1 MMLRQKIWLS
11 PLPFLVGI
19 LLSLQ
24 FVGFAQNKFLSK
36 TDSLQTALAIA
47 VTDTGRVNILN
58 ELAATGDC
66 EERLEYADRAFVIAE
81 KTGWRPGI
89 YLSLIRKGDTYKEC
103 LKEFPAAI
111 RCFKE
116 LEKLAIQNNDT
127 HRIITAYT
135 ELGNLYKITGQYA
148 LAINFYNK
156 ITGLTLLKHIMI
168 GNYGNLGQVY
178 FQVND
183 YENAIKSYQQSLDI
197 LNDTIIA
204 DKHLPSSYKA
214 MQTGLMITM
223 ADIYLAMGDNDKAL
237 AAYAEA
243 LEINKE
249 LKYIIVN
256 CFAEKGLGQCYLNKN
271 EVDKSIVHFEQ
282 ALDAAKNSIYKEDI
296 LNHIARAWLV
306 KGDKNKALDH
316 CREAIA
322 LSEKNNNKAQLAV
335 AYTTMGEILSG
346 SGAYND
352 AARYIEQAVQLA
364 KEAGLRE
371 EEKNAWEA
379 LSETYTKLK
388 QPAKAFEAYRNF
400 IGLRDSLY
408 NADKAKEMT
417 RLMMQG
423 DFDRERVA
431 DSVAQADADKQA
443 ALKLRRQRNYTYTGI
458 GAFLIVLGFSFVIM
472 KERKK
477 SDKLLLNIL
486 PVKVAEELKQK
497 GTAEA
502 RQFDNVTVLFTDFV
516 GFTTV
521 SERLTPKE
529 LVEELHQC
537 FKAFDEITAKY
548 GIEKIKTVGDAYL
561 AVCGLP
567 LPDASHAEKVIHAAM
582 EIRDFI
588 KARKEQLGDSTFNI
602 RIGVNS
608 GTVVAGIVGVKKFAY
623 DIWGD
628 TVNTAARMEQNSEPG
643 KINITDNTYQ
653 LIKDKFTCTYRGE
666 HTAKNKGML
675 KMYFA
680 EGITGQ
686 NI

>member
-1 MMLRQKIWLS
+1 MSSYSKILWFS
-11 PLPFLVGI
+11 
-19 LLSLQ
+19 LLISAMPSLQ
-24 FVGFAQNKFLSK
+24 LTGYAQNRQHKI
-36 TDSLQTALAIA
+36 DSLQAALASAIHD
-47 VTDTGRVNILN
+47 TDKAAILN
-58 ELAATGDC
+58 ELASRVSCD
-66 EERLEYADRAFVIAE
+66 EKISYAESAMKLAE
-81 KTGWRPGI
+81 GAGWLKGQ
-89 YLSLIRKGDTYKEC
+89 YQALIRKGDTYKDC
-103 LKEFPAAI
+103 YKDFPTAI
-111 RCFKE
+111 MSYKE
-116 LEKLAIQNNDT
+116 LEKLALENDDKGK
-127 HRIITAYT
+127 INTAYT
-135 ELGNLYKITGQYA
+135 SLGILYKNSGQYA
-148 LAINFYNK
+148 TAIDYFNK
-156 ITGLTLLKHIMI
+156 VTKNKPDNSYLVS
-168 GNYGNLGQVY
+168 NYGNLGQVY
-178 FQVND
+178 FQMDD
-183 YENAIKSYQQSLDI
+183 YENAIKAYQQSLNI

-204 DKHLPSSYKA
+204 DKNLPESYKV
-214 MQTGLMITM
+214 MQTGMIITI
-223 ADIYLAMGDNDKAL
+223 ADVYLAMGDYEKAETS
-237 AAYAEA
+237 YKDA
-243 LEINKE
+243 LEENKK
-249 LKYIIVN
+249 LNYRIFDCV
-256 CFAEKGLGQCYLNKN
+256 ASKGLGLCYLHKN
-271 EVDKSIVHFEQ
+271 EPDKSLVYFGQ
-282 ALDAAKNSIYKEDI
+282 ALDAGKNSIYKEDI
-296 LNHIARAWLV
+296 LNLLAHAWLV
-306 KGDKNKALDH
+306 KGDKSKALDH

-346 SGAYND
+346 SGAYHD

-379 LSETYTKLK
+379 LSETYTKLR

-400 IGLRDSLY
+400 ISLRDTLY

-486 PVKVAEELKQK
+486 PVKVAEELKHK

-567 LPDASHAEKVIHAAM
+567 LPDASHAEKVIRAAM

-588 KARKEQLGDSTFNI
+588 KVRKEQLGDSTFNI

-666 HTAKNKGML
+666 HAAKNKGML